1 MLLQV
6 DAHFNESKLNEA
18 RFSSHMAKK
27 LNMIGLILGL
37 FTWSVFIVVTV
48 ITLSLG
54 LTFGLT
60 ANEDE
65 YYQ

>member
-6 DAHFNESKLNEA
+6 DAHFNESKLSEA

-48 ITLSLG
+48 ITLSFSLSIG
-54 LTFGLT
+54 LN
-60 ANEDE
+60 ANEDN
-65 YYQ
+65 YY